1 MADMLANLAK
11 ERLWEP
17 YRGLEKKI
25 VNLKGKMEL
34 LGSRKVDIV
43 ATIEDAEFHSSKKRK
58 TEVQTWLSNVN
69 NKLEDFQSLEKEVQE
84 CGRFDRIKLA
94 NFADTMIEEAEELIK
109 QGKFPEG
116 VLHNVYEEKGEPL
129 VTTNLKGQ
137 VFRQNLENISE
148 ILRNDEVSI
157 IGIYG
162 MGGVG
167 KTTMAMNIHNELLQ
181 ESRFLG
187 HIYWV
192 TVSQDSSIQKLQNG
206 IAENV
211 GLDLSCVNDEIKRA
225 AKLFQELKRM
235 NTFVLI
241 LDDVWNN
248 FDVKKV
254 GIPLGNDGGKMIITS
269 RSLEVCRR
277 VGCQKNV
284 KVNPLSKVEA
294 WDLFTEKLGHGN
306 NNEVQVI
313 PIEIEKIAMKVAE
326 RCAGLPLG
334 IITMAG
340 CMKGV
345 NDTFEWKDA
354 LQELEESSMMQDDM
368 KNEVFP
374 ILHCSYTRLRDP
386 RLQKCFLYCCLYP
399 EDFEIPRVEL
409 VNKFIMEGYINA
421 RNSRQAQIDQ
431 GHAIL
436 NKLENVCLLE
446 STEDVD
452 ENKCVKMH
460 DLIRE
465 MAIKI
470 TSHPHHDHFMVKA
483 GMQLRKM
490 PELREWSED
499 LDKVSLMHNCIDQ
512 ISPCELYKC
521 LELTTLL
528 LQENRLLHAI
538 PYSFF
543 MFKPCLRV
551 LDLSYT
557 NIEKLPDSLST
568 LENLNALLLKGCGEL
583 SFVPSLSNLKVLSEL
598 ELTGTGIKQVPV
610 GIPNLVKLK
619 CLTMSGL
626 KKLRSSEPPI
636 DMFGSLSHLQRLMTP
651 FSIRAMDLERMK
663 QLEEFGGKMFCL
675 SDFNKFVANRECY
688 GQPIFFRVTLNGLTS
703 DCVGDLYEYPVIFS
717 SKEVILKDYCLKGGN
732 VVQPLKE
739 QSEAVINFPRDMQ
752 RLEVSWC
759 DFISSDNSFLSALPS
774 LINLTDLKMVKIVSS
789 DGIEC
794 ILRLPSNCQE
804 LIVPEGLG
812 SLLKSLENLEL
823 YNLKDIVNLIDIQ
836 PNTEASFSALSH
848 GSFSNLKKL
857 RIEHCCQ
864 IKVMFPQWLW
874 KNLHNLEHVVVSYC
888 EGIEEIISENEEEE
902 VDQEES
908 SQYLSSP
915 SSLFAS
921 TDVILPKLR
930 VVHLTELPALKSISK
945 GRMTCVSLEE
955 IGLCGC
961 PKLERLPFFHPLRDG
976 EPLFI
981 PHALRSIYSG
991 TILKLRVCFDRI
1003 SYMIDY
1009 LKLVPPAESKLRL
1022 KRRAPALFQAI
1033 RY

>member
-17 YRGLEKKI
+17 YRGLEKKME
-25 VNLKGKMEL
+25 NLKGKMEW

-43 ATIEDAEFHSSKKRK
+43 ATIQDAEFHSFKKRK

-69 NKLEDFQSLEKEVQE
+69 NKQEEFQILEKEVQE

-137 VFRQNLENISE
+137 VFGRSSENISE
-148 ILRNDEVSI
+148 MLRKDEVSS

-167 KTTMAMNIHNELLQ
+167 KTTMAMHINNELLQ
-181 ESRFLG
+181 ESRFSG
-187 HIYWV
+187 HVYWV

-206 IAENV
+206 IAENI
-211 GLDLSCVNDEIKRA
+211 GLDLSCVCDEIKRA
-225 AKLFQELKRM
+225 AKLFQALKRID
-235 NTFVLI
+235 TFVLI

-248 FDVKKV
+248 FDVIKV
-254 GIPLGNDGGKMIITS
+254 GIPLANDGGKMIITS

-277 VGCQKNV
+277 VGCQKYV
-284 KVNPLSKVEA
+284 KVKPLSEVES
-294 WDLFTEKLGHGN
+294 WDLFTEKLGRGN

-313 PIEIEKIAMKVAE
+313 PTDIEKIAMKVAE

-345 NDTFEWKDA
+345 NDIFEWKDV

-368 KNEVFP
+368 KSEVFP

-409 VNKFIMEGYINA
+409 VNKFIMEGFINA
-421 RNSRQAQIDQ
+421 RKSRQAQIDQ

-446 STEDVD
+446 STVDVD

-470 TSHPHHDHFMVKA
+470 TSHPHHDRFMVKA
-483 GMQLRKM
+483 RMQLIEL
-490 PELREWSED
+490 PELHEWSED
-499 LDKVSLMHNCIDQ
+499 LDKVSLMHNSISQ
-512 ISPCELYKC
+512 ISPCILYKC
-521 LELTTLL
+521 LKLTTLL
-528 LQENRLLHAI
+528 MQENRLLQTI
-538 PYSFF
+538 PCSFF

-557 NIEKLPDSLST
+557 NIEELPGSLSN
-568 LENLNALLLKGCGEL
+568 LGNLNALLLKGCREL

-598 ELTGTGIKQVPV
+598 ELSGTGIEQVPV

-626 KKLRSSEPPI
+626 KKLKGEPPI
-636 DMFGSLSHLQRLMTP
+636 DMFASLSHLQRLMTP

-663 QLEEFGGKMFCL
+663 QLEEFGGKMFSLC
-675 SDFNKFVANRECY
+675 DFNKFVANREYY
-688 GQPIFFRVTLNGLTS
+688 GRPILFRVTLNGLTS

-717 SKEVILKDYCLKGGN
+717 SKEVILKDYYLKGGN
-732 VVQPLKE
+732 VVQPLRE
-739 QSEAVINFPRDMQ
+739 QSEAVINLPRDMQ

-774 LINLTDLKMVKIVSS
+774 LINLTDLKIVKIVSC

-794 ILRLPSNCQE
+794 ILQLPSNWQE
-804 LIVPEGLG
+804 LIEPEGIE

-823 YNLKDIVNLIDIQ
+823 YNLKDIVSLIDIQ
-836 PNTEASFSALSH
+836 PNTEASFTVLSH

-864 IKVMFPQWLW
+864 IKVMFPRWLW
-874 KNLHNLEHVVVSYC
+874 QNLYNLEHVAVSHC

-902 VDQEES
+902 EGQEAS
-908 SQYLSSP
+908 SQSLSSP
-915 SSLFAS
+915 SSSFTS
-921 TDVILPKLR
+921 TDIILPKLR
-930 VVHLTELPALKSISK
+930 VVQLTDLPALKSISK

-961 PKLERLPFFHPLRDG
+961 PKLQRLPFFHPPHAG

-981 PHALRSIYSG
+981 PHALRYIYVSLELWQSLEWDYPEAKSELLQH
-991 TILKLRVCFDRI
+991 IRPDRLLQTCAT
-1003 SYMIDY
+1003 S
-1009 LKLVPPAESKLRL
+1009 
-1022 KRRAPALFQAI
+1022 
-1033 RY
+1033 